1 MTYSVP
7 AIRRPPP
14 FLGQEV
20 LKIIY
25 LHDRRNPISRSDLV
39 ARLAPFCVGE
49 RVVREQIKQLRRAG
63 YLIGSAAGLGG
74 GYYLIKTPQEFQ
86 DFLQR
91 EYQAKIKDMHK
102 TAAMSKPSAV
112 RVSPSSPVIPI
123 PTDSPVTSMTVSGT
137 AASQ

>member
-1 MTYSVP
+1 MSALLP
-7 AIRRPPP
+7 SNRRPPL
-14 FLGQEV
+14 FLDQAV
-20 LKIIY
+20 LKIIC

-39 ARLAPFCVGE
+39 ARLAVFSVDE

-112 RVSPSSPVIPI
+112 RVSPSSPAMLI
-123 PTDSPVTSMTVSGT
+123 PTGSPVTSMTVSGT